1 MPFWSHFTEEETET
15 QRKEVA
21 CQGHAVGFVAEPGF
35 ERNVSHPSRRTLWRA
50 DLHGLATPTWWPCLP
65 SHGSRAASN
74 PGAALPPGHFR
85 GSSAGTESFLVLRGH
100 SCRPPRTP
108 PPAPEE
114 LVSVPGEG
122 PHVTA
127 RFGVV
132 RSGGPGRGSQP
143 GPGGL
148 WAPGAGAWG
157 SSGKDRQESPVE
169 GATSEAPELW
179 LRALLLGVASAAEAL
194 GLLLST
200 LALAGI
206 SAQAGWQCL
215 MEWESNP
222 LTPTGAPDSTQQS
235 KQHC

>member
-1 MPFWSHFTEEETET
+1 MPFWSRFAEEETET
-15 QRKEVA
+15 QRREGA
-21 CQGHAVGFVAEPGF
+21 CQGHAVGFVAELGF
-35 ERNVSHPSRRTLWRA
+35 ERNVARPSRRALWRA
-50 DLHGLATPTWWPCLP
+50 GVHGTGHTDLVATPPEPWLLCSQQSWGGP
-65 SHGSRAASN
+65 
-74 PGAALPPGHFR
+74 PPGHFR

-132 RSGGPGRGSQP
+132 VSRGPGRGSQP

-157 SSGKDRQESPVE
+157 SSGEDRQEPPRGRSHLRIP
-169 GATSEAPELW
+169 
-179 LRALLLGVASAAEAL
+179 RALAESTAL
-194 GLLLST
+194 GCGFSSRGLRPPVVYTSLGRNLSS
-200 LALAGI
+200 AWLAGFDGVGI
-206 SAQAGWQCL
+206 
-215 MEWESNP
+215 
-222 LTPTGAPDSTQQS
+222 
-235 KQHC
+235 